1 MSSAASAPAA
11 VPAPRTVS
19 RERLFA
25 LVGVAVFC
33 ALAFVAV
40 YLLAQTDTG
49 RRIDDV
55 AVNGGAVIGSRQF
68 GAANHL
74 LNAITTTSLAV
85 IIVALVGVAV
95 ARRRPWLALCAA
107 ISIGGAVSLAQLMKR
122 TLPQTDLAHYLDGLR
137 FPSGHATIALSVGLA
152 AVLIAPATR
161 RRPVAIVA
169 VLFAAAVGICAVAAG
184 WHRASD
190 VAGGFLLATGW
201 TAAVA
206 AVTLAASPHELGR
219 EHREV
224 HSAGLH
230 RFALALPVVAIL
242 IVVAGVGAA
251 IIGHDAGRLR
261 FIDVT
266 PNFVAVAAGIAALAT
281 LSVAALVGSLGVLR
295 DRVAPPL

>member
-1 MSSAASAPAA
+1 MRRSA
-11 VPAPRTVS
+11 S
-19 RERLFA
+19 RERL
-25 LVGVAVFC
+25 V
-33 ALAFVAV
+33 ALAGLALLCVVGFVAV
-40 YLLAQTDTG
+40 YLVARTDAG

-55 AVNGGAVIGSRQF
+55 AVAGGSVIGSRQF
-68 GAANHL
+68 AAANHL
-74 LNAITTTSLAV
+74 LNTITTTSLAL

-107 ISIGGAVSLAQLMKR
+107 VSVGGAVSLAQLMKR
-122 TLPQTDLAHYLDGLR
+122 VLPQADLAHYLDGLR

-152 AVLIAPATR
+152 AVLIAPAR
-161 RRPVAIVA
+161 RRGPVAIVA
-169 VLFAAAVGICAVAAG
+169 VLFAAAIGICAVAAG

-206 AVTLAASPHELGR
+206 AVTLAASPRELRR
-219 EHREV
+219 EHRER
-224 HSAGLH
+224 HTPDLH
-230 RFALALPVVAIL
+230 RFAQALPLVAML
-242 IVVAGVGAA
+242 IVTAGIAAA

-266 PNFVAVAAGIAALAT
+266 ADFVAVAAGITALAT

-295 DRVAPPL
+295 DRVAPPNV

>member
-1 MSSAASAPAA
+1 MSSTLSAPAA
-11 VPAPRTVS
+11 AHAPLPAS
-19 RERLFA
+19 RERLVA
-25 LVGVAVFC
+25 LVGLAGFC
-33 ALAFVAV
+33 ALAFAAV
-40 YLLAQTDTG
+40 YLIARTDTG

-55 AVNGGAVIGSRQF
+55 AVAGGAVIGSRQF
-68 GAANHL
+68 AAANHL

-122 TLPQTDLAHYLDGLR
+122 VLPQADLAHFLDGLR

-152 AVLIAPATR
+152 AVLIAPARR

-169 VLFAAAVGICAVAAG
+169 VLFAAAIGVCAVAAG

-206 AVTLAASPHELGR
+206 AVTLAVSPRELRR
-219 EHREV
+219 EHRER
-224 HSAGLH
+224 HSPDLH
-230 RFALALPVVAIL
+230 RFARALPVVAIL
-242 IVVAGVGAA
+242 IVVAGVAAA
-251 IIGHDAGRLR
+251 IVGHDAGRLR

-266 PNFVAVAAGIAALAT
+266 PNFVAVAAGITALAT

-295 DRVAPPL
+295 DRVAPPV